1 MPVASAT
8 RELPS
13 VGFFV
18 DILYE
23 VGEVPL
29 YSWFTQWSWGADSSF
44 FLVIASLKIRIPLH
58 ITHLKCTIHF
68 FFCIFEELCNH
79 QYNFR
84 IFPTAWKSSRYSLA
98 VVLPLSL
105 PLPARGEADPLSV
118 PWGLLIL
125 DICWFHINGIIPH
138 VGWPV
143 WLLSLGVVF
152 SRLVVLQPVLTLH
165 SFLSWVACA
174 IVWWRHV
181 FVHPFFGQ
189 WTVGLFPFWFSWTVI
204 LWTQKTSFVFSFL
217 LGTYLGV
224 GLLACCVLTL
234 CWALWG
240 TATFSTVSASSC
252 FPPAECG
259 GSRFPILVNT
269 HQPSWWVESGMSLW
283 CCLALPWGF
292 MVKSIFSF
300 A

>member
-1 MPVASAT
+1 M
-8 RELPS
+8 EL
-13 VGFFV
+13 G
-18 DILYE
+18 
-23 VGEVPL
+23 
-29 YSWFTQWSWGADSSF
+29 SWFFLFLGHSFIENSHTITYYPFKVYDS
-44 FLVIASLKIRIPLH
+44 
-58 ITHLKCTIHF
+58 F

-84 IFPTAWKSSRYSLA
+84 TFPTAWKSSRYPLA
-98 VVLPLSL
+98 VVLPQAL

-204 LWTQKTSFVFSFL
+204 LWTSVYKFCVFIS
-217 LGTYLGV
+217 LGHIPRSGIA
-224 GLLACCVLTL
+224 GLLCANSMLSPLRNCHVFHSECLL
-234 CWALWG
+234 L
-240 TATFSTVSASSC
+240 FST
-252 FPPAECG
+252 
-259 GSRFPILVNT
+259 SRV
-269 HQPSWWVESGMSLW
+269 
-283 CCLALPWGF
+283 WGF
-292 MVKSIFSF
+292 QVSHPR
-300 A
+300 